1 MKKWMYIVFP
11 GAMLGVFLFFYFS
24 DAKQAAIN
32 EKQRAVVVSKQKAEE
47 AERKRVIEEKA
58 RLDAERRTSER
69 LTEEKKKEADKLAKS
84 AAELKRV
91 VDDTDKANADVARY
105 TKEVSTLE
113 SQLELLLKSKDKAS
127 REAFDVVKQVEKAK
141 VDRRNAEIEIQR
153 LTEMV
158 VRRAAESS
166 LVKPTL
172 TVAPSRS

>member
-1 MKKWMYIVFP
+1 MYIIFP

-32 EKQRAVVVSKQKAEE
+32 EKQRAAVVSKQKAEE

-69 LTEEKKKEADKLAKS
+69 LMEEKKKESDKLAKS

-91 VDDTDKANADVARY
+91 VDDTDKANADFARY
-105 TKEVSTLE
+105 AKEVSSLE

-127 REAFDVVKQVEKAK
+127 REAFDAVKQVEKAK

-172 TVAPSRS
+172 PVAPSRS